1 MGEGGKKGFAQ
12 FAAEQKFLGV
22 EQDNTQRWN
31 SGFKKVARSPESSR
45 RAQEIVSP
53 TRPPSVPLEPVP
65 KRIGRGE
72 VFEGPPARG
81 RSDYAKDRAGRMR
94 TEGGGE
100 KSAPSASMSSK
111 LGGVEDPDHSRRRKR
126 RTRDGDPLRRH
137 RSRKRRTRRR
147 ERPRTPTPPSY
158 YSEYSLSEGHEAE
171 APTPGEETAREEKK
185 EPFHPSS
192 FAPGISVGSF
202 AKAAVVPEGLREAA
216 FVTPQIEA
224 EPRRSFAKA
233 AESPVFPEVE
243 IEPRKELG
251 RVKPLGGGAAQSG
264 AEKEEKLMAD
274 FDMRCLSIYTSFM
287 DMNVEMEIT
296 EILSHLTRGQEWTEA
311 FSCLTR
317 PKRAA
322 TGLRY
327 IRLLENYL
335 QWVKKETEPHPHPVD
350 PIDKEVVWLYLHTL
364 VKDSVG
370 AYTPKSFLL
379 AFRFLGEAF
388 GFSLEACGYQRNK
401 KLIESHSRTLKPKNK
416 APMIPVKTMEFL
428 ECCVEDPSLPVG
440 YRIAAGKLRLCIQA
454 SMRWDDLSR
463 TPVGHLEW
471 VRHFGCAE
479 IVGLR
484 SKDATSKTGVRPW
497 VASYLSVVKEGDD
510 WLPVLMRLVIA
521 SHGVEWKIHDHF
533 GKTFSADGRVA
544 KDGVASFS
552 QDVSF
557 VRYLLCG
564 ALEKGVDLELDEEG
578 VKLLRWHGAKSTLT
592 SVMMHLNEGDRAVRF
607 SGNWKDQKE
616 AMPDCYL
623 REAQLLVLRAQEKAL
638 AFIRSGGIIGRLE
651 GVPLNPGPD
660 HFETDEAAADFRETK
675 DRVRKTIG
683 EFKPPS
689 GLGIQDVP
697 SAVLDE
703 IARHGEISGEI
714 LAAEKKSE
722 NFDIEN
728 ISDLVVS
735 AADSLKESP
744 SPAVADEDDSDS
756 DSVVEFYEELFV
768 QVKGSLRASLHKI
781 ATTEEIK
788 PRCNVSGSGFE
799 VVKAQDP
806 VSKGTKFC
814 QRCFG
819 KVPSNGC
826 NKLCTKTRTVE
837 RDGVQVTVRCGR
849 RCHLGCKPVARYLDL
864 DDREHRC
871 DVHAEVIEQDI

>member
-1 MGEGGKKGFAQ
+1 MRHSHNNP
-12 FAAEQKFLGV
+12 FLFTCLHARNCNWNCFQHFLSLFFYMIIV
-22 EQDNTQRWN
+22 RNLLQSKTNLVCSLHIYLNT
-31 SGFKKVARSPESSR
+31 
-45 RAQEIVSP
+45 
-53 TRPPSVPLEPVP
+53 PL
-65 KRIGRGE
+65 
-72 VFEGPPARG
+72 
-81 RSDYAKDRAGRMR
+81 D
-94 TEGGGE
+94 
-100 KSAPSASMSSK
+100 
-111 LGGVEDPDHSRRRKR
+111 SRRRKR

-296 EILSHLTRGQEWTEA
+296 EILSHLTRGQEWAEA

-370 AYTPKSFLL
+370 AYTPRSFLL

-388 GFSLEACGYQRNK
+388 GFSLEAFGYQRNK

-463 TPVGHLEW
+463 TALQQVTDRFHHCLHPEW
-471 VRHFGCAE
+471 FWFVSTFGFQ
-479 IVGLR
+479 R
-484 SKDATSKTGVRPW
+484 
-497 VASYLSVVKEGDD
+497 
-510 WLPVLMRLVIA
+510 
-521 SHGVEWKIHDHF
+521 F
-533 GKTFSADGRVA
+533 
-544 KDGVASFS
+544 
-552 QDVSF
+552 
-557 VRYLLCG
+557 
-564 ALEKGVDLELDEEG
+564 
-578 VKLLRWHGAKSTLT
+578 
-592 SVMMHLNEGDRAVRF
+592 MH
-607 SGNWKDQKE
+607 
-616 AMPDCYL
+616 
-623 REAQLLVLRAQEKAL
+623 
-638 AFIRSGGIIGRLE
+638 
-651 GVPLNPGPD
+651 
-660 HFETDEAAADFRETK
+660 AAALISWALFCNTA
-675 DRVRKTIG
+675 DR
-683 EFKPPS
+683 
-689 GLGIQDVP
+689 L
-697 SAVLDE
+697 
-703 IARHGEISGEI
+703 
-714 LAAEKKSE
+714 
-722 NFDIEN
+722 N
-728 ISDLVVS
+728 DLS
-735 AADSLKESP
+735 TSP
-744 SPAVADEDDSDS
+744 IC
-756 DSVVEFYEELFV
+756 L
-768 QVKGSLRASLHKI
+768 I
-781 ATTEEIK
+781 
-788 PRCNVSGSGFE
+788 
-799 VVKAQDP
+799 
-806 VSKGTKFC
+806 
-814 QRCFG
+814 
-819 KVPSNGC
+819 
-826 NKLCTKTRTVE
+826 
-837 RDGVQVTVRCGR
+837 
-849 RCHLGCKPVARYLDL
+849 
-864 DDREHRC
+864 
-871 DVHAEVIEQDI
+871 